1 MRKMSDIVSGM
12 ENRTRK
18 CRQSTSILG
27 GPMHEHVASLLARA
41 TTIVP
46 AVVAQWQL
54 LTTHSR

>member
-1 MRKMSDIVSGM
+1 MSDIVSGM